1 MLVLGRKTNESI
13 LIGENIEI
21 TILGVE
27 GDRVKIGIK
36 APNSVRILRQ
46 ELYESVKEENLR
58 ATVKHQQPNEALLT
72 SLQGLLKTKDGN
84 Q

>member
-13 LIGENIEI
+13 LIGDNIEI

-46 ELYESVKEENLR
+46 ELYQTVKEENLR
-58 ATVKHQQPNEALLT
+58 AAASHQQPSEVLLT

-84 Q
+84 L

>member
-13 LIGENIEI
+13 LIGDNIEI
-21 TILGVE
+21 TVLAVD

-58 ATVKHQQPNEALLT
+58 AATAHQQSNEALLT
-72 SLQGLLKTKDGN
+72 SLQGLLKTNSGS
-84 Q
+84 

>member
-13 LIGENIEI
+13 LIGDDIEI

-27 GDRVKIGIK
+27 GDRVKVGIK

-46 ELYESVKEENLR
+46 ELYETVKAENLR
-58 ATVKHQQPNEALLT
+58 AATAHQQPNEALLT
-72 SLQGLLKTKDGN
+72 SLQGLLQAKNGS
-84 Q
+84 